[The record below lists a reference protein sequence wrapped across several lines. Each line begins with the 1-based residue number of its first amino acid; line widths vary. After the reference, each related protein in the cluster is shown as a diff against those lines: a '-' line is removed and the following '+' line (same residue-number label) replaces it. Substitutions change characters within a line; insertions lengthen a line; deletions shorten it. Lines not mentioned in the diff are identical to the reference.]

1 MRINTN
7 MMALNAQNKLT
18 KNQSS
23 VEKSIQKLSSGLRI
37 NSAAD
42 DAAGLAISEKMRAQI
57 RGLSQAQDN
66 AQDGISLIQ
75 TAEGALQQTTDILQR
90 MRELVI
96 KAQNTGVLTDNDRT
110 SISSELSTLRD
121 EIDRIATST
130 TFNSKKLLNGDL
142 GNKLA
147 KTADGKYDVT
157 LDSYA
162 RIDVAN
168 AIAGEEY
175 TISETLT
182 KGGRIEMTWN
192 REIDGK
198 TVYFTAYSDVS
209 FGKNAT
215 SISGRV
221 NFADAGIIVDFG
233 AENLKVDLASFA
245 GVIKVDSEPNKADF
259 KIGANTY
266 VEDVLS
272 CGIADMSSTGLNR
285 DMKKGEKFGIDISTA
300 DDANDTLKN
309 LDYALEAVAQQ
320 RSTLG
325 VMQNRM
331 EYAVS
336 NLSTTEEN
344 LSAAESRI
352 RDVDM
357 AEEMVSYTK
366 DSILNQSAMA
376 MLAQANQQPQAILS
390 LLQ

>member
-7 MMALNAQNKLT
+7 VMALNAQNKLT
-18 KNQSS
+18 VNQSK

-57 RGLSQAQDN
+57 RGLGQAQDN

-142 GNKLA
+142 GTKFGS
-147 KTADGKYDVT
+147 TSIGK
-157 LDSYA
+157 YA
-162 RIDVAN
+162 RIDVSN
-168 AIAGEEY
+168 ASAATTFTVASTVDTVGRLKLTWSDAAGA
-175 TISETLT
+175 TH
-182 KGGRIEMTWN
+182 
-192 REIDGK
+192 
-198 TVYFTAYSDVS
+198 TAYSDVA
-209 FGKNAT
+209 FGAGAT
-215 SISGRV
+215 SVSGRV
-221 NFADAGIIVDFG
+221 NFAEAGLIIDFG
-233 AENLKVDLASFA
+233 DTKVTLASAA
-245 GVIKVDSEPNKADF
+245 GTVRTANDLTRADF

-266 VEDVLS
+266 SEDVLS
-272 CGIADMSSTGLNR
+272 CGVGDMSSTGLNR
-285 DMKKGEKFGIDISTA
+285 DMKSGDKFTIDISTA
-300 DDANDTLKN
+300 TAANDTLEA
-309 LDYALEAVAQQ
+309 LDYAIEAVTAQ

-325 VMQNRM
+325 VMQNRLD
-331 EYAVS
+331 YAVS
-336 NLSTTEEN
+336 SLSATEEN
-344 LSAAESRI
+344 LTAAESRI

-357 AEEMVSYTK
+357 ADQMVSYTK
-366 DSILNQSAMA
+366 NSILNQAAMA
-376 MLAQANQQPQAILS
+376 MLAQANQQPQSILS

>member
-7 MMALNAQNKLT
+7 TMALNAQNKL
-18 KNQSS
+18 KVNQSG

-57 RGLSQAQDN
+57 RGLGQAQDN

-142 GNKLA
+142 GTKLDE
-147 KTADGKYDVT
+147 TASGKGIS
-157 LDSYA
+157 LKSYA
-162 RIDVAN
+162 RIDVSNAN
-168 AIAGEEY
+168 AGTTY
-175 TISETLT
+175 TITNKLD
-182 KGGRIEMTWN
+182 KDGRLEMTWTD
-192 REIDGK
+192 EAGALH
-198 TVYFTAYSDVS
+198 TAYSDVA
-209 FGKNAT
+209 FGSAT
-215 SISGRV
+215 SKTVSGRV
-221 NFADAGIIVDFG
+221 NFAEAGIIADFG
-233 AENLKVDLASFA
+233 ADDVAVANVQGNIITSDARTR
-245 GVIKVDSEPNKADF
+245 ADF

-266 VEDVLS
+266 EEDVLS
-272 CGIADMSSTGLNR
+272 CGIGDMSSRGLNR
-285 DMKKGEKFGIDISTA
+285 DMQSGDRFQIDISTA
-300 DDANDTLKN
+300 TMANDTLEAI
-309 LDYALEAVAQQ
+309 DYALEAVASQ

-344 LSAAESRI
+344 LTAAESRI

-366 DSILNQSAMA
+366 NNILNQSAMA
-376 MLAQANQQPQAILS
+376 MLAQANQQPQTILS

>member
-7 MMALNAQNKLT
+7 VMALNAQNKL
-18 KNQSS
+18 KVNQTN

-57 RGLSQAQDN
+57 RGLGQAQDN

-96 KAQNTGVLTDNDRT
+96 KAQNTGVLTDSDRT
-110 SISSELSTLRD
+110 SIASELSTLRD

-142 GNKLA
+142 ATKFDS
-147 KTADGKYDVT
+147 TSIGK
-157 LDSYA
+157 YA
-162 RIDVAN
+162 RIDVSN
-168 AIAGEEY
+168 ASAATTFTVQNTVDSVGRLK
-175 TISETLT
+175 LT
-182 KGGRIEMTWN
+182 WTDSLGTAH
-192 REIDGK
+192 
-198 TVYFTAYSDVS
+198 TAYSDVA
-209 FGKNAT
+209 FGAGAT
-215 SISGRV
+215 SVHGRV
-221 NFADAGIIVDFG
+221 NFADAGLIIDFG
-233 AENLKVDLASFA
+233 DKKIALGSAAGTIRTANDLTR
-245 GVIKVDSEPNKADF
+245 ADF

-272 CGIADMSSTGLNR
+272 CGVGDMSSTGLNR
-285 DMKKGEKFGIDISTA
+285 DMASGEKFTIDIATA
-300 DDANDTLKN
+300 TAANETLEA
-309 LDYALEAVAQQ
+309 LDYAIESVTAQ

-325 VMQNRM
+325 VMQNRLD
-331 EYAVS
+331 YAVS
-336 NLSTTEEN
+336 SLSATEEN
-344 LSAAESRI
+344 LTAAESRI

-357 AEEMVSYTK
+357 ADQMVSYTK
-366 DSILNQSAMA
+366 DSILNQAAMA
-376 MLAQANQQPQAILS
+376 MLAQANQQPQQILS